1 MKTTCSALLIVSAFA
16 FLSAA
21 GAARAFAHPAGT
33 VANRGAMAVKGRT
46 VKAVT
51 MGPEKLH
58 GYSGVPGGAIFVV
71 DAVTGTDADCAAAL
85 AKGANLLA
93 TPLIADRVAQVSV
106 GAGQVACLA
115 TDTQR
120 SFELLWHT
128 FAIDSSETIVAS
140 ARTR

>member
-1 MKTTCSALLIVSAFA
+1 MKTTRSALLIVSAFA

-21 GAARAFAHPAGT
+21 SVVSALAHPADT
-33 VANRGAMAVKGRT
+33 LVRRGAMAVKGRT

-51 MGPEKLH
+51 MGPAMLH
-58 GYSGVPGGAIFVV
+58 GYSGFPGGAIFVV
-71 DAVTGTDADCAAAL
+71 QAVSGTDADCAAAL
-85 AKGANLLA
+85 ANGANVRP

-120 SFELLWHT
+120 SFELLWHS